1 MATPAHNVKL
11 AVIKVADRRVNID
24 NSLVLF
30 VDMFVFEQVQS
41 AQDQRE

>member
-1 MATPAHNVKL
+1 M
-11 AVIKVADRRVNID
+11 IKVADRRVNID

-30 VDMFVFEQVQS
+30 VDVFIFEQVQN